1 MGGIYRATRASEE
14 QEEEFLASRDLWFR
28 PIGFEQGPDGA
39 LYLVDMQRRVI
50 EHPDYIP
57 AKVRVDATIREGE
70 QPGRIYRIIARDQA
84 WRFPA
89 PLKSRCNEELV
100 RLIAHHHQWIRMA
113 AQRLLIERGA
123 RDVAV
128 QLREMV
134 EGSSRLGRWHALWT
148 LHGLNLVSHE
158 DLAIGME
165 DEAPLIRRATLRILG
180 DRPRYHD
187 PLWRH
192 VLNGATDEALSV
204 RLEALQWLGAR
215 TSSQNI
221 KLLLAGFWKN
231 DHRDQWIDLA
241 WLTALVPQTR
251 EVLQRCLED
260 EQITNDSLHQ
270 SGTRLAQ
277 LLRLHAAK
285 DSTDM
290 G

>member
-1 MGGIYRATRASEE
+1 M
-14 QEEEFLASRDLWFR
+14 
-28 PIGFEQGPDGA
+28 
-39 LYLVDMQRRVI
+39 
-50 EHPDYIP
+50 
-57 AKVRVDATIREGE
+57 
-70 QPGRIYRIIARDQA
+70 
-84 WRFPA
+84 
-89 PLKSRCNEELV
+89 
-100 RLIAHHHQWIRMA
+100 
-113 AQRLLIERGA
+113 
-123 RDVAV
+123 
-128 QLREMV
+128 
-134 EGSSRLGRWHALWT
+134 
-148 LHGLNLVSHE
+148 
-158 DLAIGME
+158 
-165 DEAPLIRRATLRILG
+165 
-180 DRPRYHD
+180 
-187 PLWRH
+187 
-192 VLNGATDEALSV
+192 